1 MILKVGD
8 YVRIEPLSEEQKQNY
23 PFGWAFSDENPHRN
37 MDKFIGTVTKI
48 TLISE
53 YSGCPCYYLDCDSG
67 AYMWSDSHLK
77 RITKQNIMLF

>member
-37 MDKFIGTVTKI
+37 MDKFIGRVTKI
-48 TLISE
+48 TRIAGGDRFFLE
-53 YSGCPCYYLDCDSG
+53 CDAG
-67 AYMWSDSHLK
+67 NYTWSVSHLK
-77 RITKQNIMLF
+77 PIKKSNIILF